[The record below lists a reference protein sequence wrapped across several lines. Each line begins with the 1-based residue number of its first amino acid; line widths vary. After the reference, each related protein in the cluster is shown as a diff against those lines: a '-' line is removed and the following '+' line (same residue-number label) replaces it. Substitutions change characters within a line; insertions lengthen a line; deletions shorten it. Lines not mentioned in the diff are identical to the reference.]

1 VAHAV
6 SRASAVICSE
16 LYKLEDLGDCR
27 GGILTGDIAWVS
39 FMQSASATAS
49 FWRAIHLRAF
59 IAVTVTPSILV
70 IFRRPVSQMEAP
82 ELYAESATQFLV
94 SYLLS
99 KGMLFN
105 FLAGHPELV

>member
-1 VAHAV
+1 
-6 SRASAVICSE
+6 
-16 LYKLEDLGDCR
+16 
-27 GGILTGDIAWVS
+27 
-39 FMQSASATAS
+39 
-49 FWRAIHLRAF
+49 
-59 IAVTVTPSILV
+59 
-70 IFRRPVSQMEAP
+70 MEAP